1 MELGAEEAEEG
12 RQQQEEPPVQKVK
25 HSLLSKACRQLSVWM
40 TAGRPSK
47 EVRSIAHPFMQ
58 VLWYC
63 NASIGGRDACKEHA
77 PDESILLPHIHGAG
91 SSPSRH

>member
-25 HSLLSKACRQLSVWM
+25 HSLLSKMWRQLSVWM

-47 EVRSIAHPFMQ
+47 EVQLVSH
-58 VLWYC
+58 
-63 NASIGGRDACKEHA
+63 
-77 PDESILLPHIHGAG
+77 IL
-91 SSPSRH
+91 SCDF